1 MLFGR
6 FSMKKI
12 LSILIFVLG
21 FSTLLQS
28 QNYPYR
34 FYFRSIAKSDGLSQ
48 TDIKAILQDSRGF
61 MWFGTRN
68 RLNRYDGHTIRVFD
82 CVDSKAG
89 KKNNNISSI
98 FEDDAGNLWVGTD
111 KGVFVYNSISEQF
124 HYVDESTAKGTQMID
139 WVADIKSD
147 DDGYLWL
154 LLPNQGLFR
163 YKRGEKLRLYT
174 FGSSQHPEFGNPQC
188 LCIDGGNR
196 LWVGTNGNGVFLYN
210 KSQDK
215 FVQYLG
221 NKEGGSL
228 TGENVYS
235 MCDYGEDLVLGI
247 HEGKLRRLNKRRN
260 TVTDF
265 DAPEVHYSI
274 IRDVECY
281 NDELWVGTQK
291 GVYIINEHTGTTQHI
306 ENDAMCSY
314 SLTDNQ
320 IGRIYRDREGGIWIG
335 TNLGGVNYMP
345 QKGMDFMRYVPLT
358 KPFTITSKRIREMIE
373 DSQGNVWIGT
383 DDAGVN
389 VYNPTT
395 GTFKVIGKNFG
406 LPLHSEKTLAMMLH
420 EGQIW
425 VGFFKDGFDIVSPGT
440 FTARHFSGE
449 MLNFNEASIYAMCE
463 DSQGNV
469 WIGNGWGVYMAPNG
483 SMEFKRMDAFGFNYI
498 YDLMEDSDHNIWVVT
513 MGNGVYRYTPD
524 THQVKHF
531 MHQEGQSTSISS
543 NSVSNVMET
552 SRGEIWFST
561 DRGGVCR
568 FNKRDET
575 FTTFSIEDGLPDD
588 TGYKILEDKNGMLWF
603 GTNNGLVKL
612 NPDTRECQVYTTCN
626 GLPGNQ
632 FNYKSALKTRSG
644 IFYFGSSEGLISFNP
659 YYYNKNSYVPP
670 VYITRLWINNN
681 EVLPGIEGSPLTESL
696 LTAKRVVLKN
706 NESSITLEFSS
717 LSYVMPQA
725 NQLCYK
731 LDGVDSDWITANGSH
746 RVSYGSL
753 SPGTYVFHVKGTN
766 NDGVWCKDEARLEIV
781 VLRPWW
787 RSIWAWMLYLLLILA
802 GVYVVVNWY
811 KKRTLQKA
819 SEAQRL
825 FEAEKEKELYQN
837 KIDFF
842 TSIAHEIRT
851 PLTLINGPLENLQE
865 MSIADPEIRRNL
877 DTMSRNTNDLMNLIN
892 QLLDFRKM
900 DSSKMEMYFVSVN
913 LSLILR
919 EWVKKFTDMPVF
931 KDRNVTLELPEGND
945 LYVRADR
952 NALIKVLNNLFSNA
966 LKYSEREFLISL
978 TVDDD
983 YVKAHFENDGPVI
996 PKDAR
1001 DKIFM
1006 PFYQLQKNENA
1017 PSSSGIG
1024 LYLAR
1029 SLTEMMGG
1037 TLTYDDHQGL
1047 NRFVLKMKRAE
1058 KQVEVKVDAKDMIIA
1073 DDDFVPESLQSAL
1086 ILIVE
1091 DNVEMLNFVADKL
1104 RNNYAVET
1112 AQNGV
1117 EAMEILKEK
1126 NIDLVLSDIMMP
1138 AMDGLEL
1145 CRRIKEDIELSHIPV
1160 ILLTAKNDLNSKVA
1174 GLQIGADAYIEK
1186 PFAFKYLVAQ
1196 ITSIFENRRRGMDAF
1211 MRKPFVPTATI
1222 GMSKADEKL
1231 MDRIVQ
1237 VIEENIDNT
1246 NFGVEMLA
1254 ELVCMSRSSL
1264 HRKIKAISDM
1274 SPTDFIRMVR
1284 LKKASE
1290 LISEGSY
1297 RVGEVCYLVGINS
1310 PSYFI
1315 KLFQKQFGM
1324 TPKEFEKQQRKLR
1337 DELKI
1342 YDNEINEPSES

>member
-1 MLFGR
+1 
-6 FSMKKI
+6 MKKVTVI
-12 LSILIFVLG
+12 LLFLLVFLKPVLG
-21 FSTLLQS
+21 

-34 FYFRSIAKSDGLSQ
+34 YYFRNIDKSDGLSQ
-48 TDIKAILQDSRGF
+48 TDIKAILQDRRGF

-82 CVDSKAG
+82 CVDTKAQ

-98 FEDDAGNLWVGTD
+98 FEDRNGQLWVGTD
-111 KGVFVYNSISEQF
+111 KGVFLLDPVSEQF
-124 HYVDESTAKGTQMID
+124 RFVGESTAQGTQMND

-147 DDGYLWL
+147 TDGNIWL
-154 LLPNQGLFR
+154 VLPNQGLFR
-163 YKRGEKLRLYT
+163 YKKGEKLRLYS
-174 FGSSQHPEFGNPQC
+174 FGSSSHPDFGSPQC
-188 LCIDGGNR
+188 VCIDGGGR
-196 LWVGTNGNGVFLYN
+196 LWVGTNGSGVWLYN
-210 KSQDK
+210 PSQDR

-221 NKEGGSL
+221 NKQGESL
-228 TGENVYS
+228 MGENVYT
-235 MCDYGEDLVLGI
+235 MCDYGDDLVLGI

-265 DAPEVHYSI
+265 NAPQVHYSI

-281 NDELWVGTQK
+281 NEELWVGTQR
-291 GVYIINEHTGTTQHI
+291 GVYVINEHRGTIQHI

-335 TNLGGVNYMP
+335 TNLGGVNYLP
-345 QKGMDFMRYVPLT
+345 QKGMEFMRYVPLT
-358 KPFTITSKRIREMIE
+358 KPFTITSKRIREMVE
-373 DSQGNVWIGT
+373 DEQGNVWIGT

-389 VYNPTT
+389 VYNPIQ
-395 GTFKVIGKNFG
+395 GTFKVIGKDFG
-406 LPLHSEKTLAMMLH
+406 SPLHSEKTLAIMPH
-420 EGQIW
+420 DGQMW
-425 VGFFKDGFDIVSPGT
+425 VGFFKDGFDIVSPTT
-440 FTARHFSGE
+440 FVARHFSGE
-449 MLNFNEASIYAMCE
+449 MLHINESSIYAMCE
-463 DSQGNV
+463 DAQGNV
-469 WIGNGWGVYMAPNG
+469 WIGNGWGVYVAPRG
-483 SMEFKRMDAFGFNYI
+483 SMEFKRMDEFGFNYI
-498 YDLMEDSDHNIWVVT
+498 YDLMEDSDNNMWVVT
-513 MGNGVYRYTPD
+513 MGNGVYRYSPD
-524 THQVKHF
+524 SRKIKHF
-531 MHQEGQSTSISS
+531 MHREGDSTTISS

-552 SRGEIWFST
+552 SRGQIWFST

-568 FNKRDET
+568 FNKNDDT
-575 FTTFSIEDGLPDD
+575 FTTYSIEQGLPDD

-603 GTNNGLVKL
+603 GTNNGLVML
-612 NPDTRECQVYTTCN
+612 NPATGKCQVYTTSN

-659 YYYNKNSYVPP
+659 YYSNKNTYAPP

-681 EVLPGIEGSPLTESL
+681 EVLPGNDDSPLTESL
-696 LTAKRVVLKN
+696 LTAQRVVLSHDQSN
-706 NESSITLEFSS
+706 ISLEFAA
-717 LSYVMPQA
+717 LSYVMPDA
-725 NQLCYK
+725 NRYRYK
-731 LDGVDSDWITANGSH
+731 MDGVDSDWITAEDNQ
-746 RVSYGSL
+746 RVTYGNL
-753 SPGTYVFHVKGTN
+753 APGKYVFHVMGSN
-766 NDGVWCKDEARLEIV
+766 NDGVWSKEEARLEIV
-781 VLRPWW
+781 VSPPWW
-787 RSIWAWMLYLLLILA
+787 RSVWANMAYLLLLLA
-802 GVYVVVNWY
+802 GVYAAFSLY
-811 KKRTLQKA
+811 RKRTMQKSA
-819 SEAQRL
+819 EAQRL

-877 DTMSRNTNDLMNLIN
+877 NTMSRNTSDLMNLIN

-900 DSSKMEMYFVSVN
+900 DSNKMEMYFVSVN
-913 LSLILR
+913 LSSILR
-919 EWVKKFTDMPVF
+919 EWVNKFTDMPMSR
-931 KDRNVTLELPEGND
+931 DRHVALTLPEGED
-945 LYVRADR
+945 IYVHADR

-966 LKYSEREFLISL
+966 IKYSEREFLIS
-978 TVDDD
+978 VCVEDDC
-983 YVKAHFENDGPVI
+983 VMTHFENDGPII
-996 PKDAR
+996 PHEAR
-1001 DKIFM
+1001 EKIFT
-1006 PFYQLQKNENA
+1006 PFYQLHGNENA

-1029 SLTEMMGG
+1029 SLAEMMDGS
-1037 TLTYDDHQGL
+1037 LTYDDHQGL
-1047 NRFVLKMKRAE
+1047 NRFILKMKRVE
-1058 KQVEVKVDAKDMIIA
+1058 KEPEVAADTDEMILA
-1073 DDDFVPESLQSAL
+1073 DDDFVPEALQSAL
-1086 ILIVE
+1086 ILLVE

-1104 RNNYAVET
+1104 RHNYAVET

-1117 EAMEILKEK
+1117 QAMEVLREK

-1138 AMDGLEL
+1138 EMDGLEL

-1160 ILLTAKNDLNSKVA
+1160 ILLTAKNDLDSKVT

-1196 ITSIFENRRRGMDAF
+1196 ITSIFENRRRGMDSF
-1211 MRKPFVPTATI
+1211 MRKPFVPTQTI
-1222 GMSKADEKL
+1222 GMSKADERL

-1264 HRKIKAISDM
+1264 HRKIKAISDT

-1284 LKKASE
+1284 LKKASQ

-1337 DELKI
+1337 EGQKNN
-1342 YDNEINEPSES
+1342 DNEHYETDET